1 MNGEFIDSDLVLSK
15 DGNGEIQAAG
25 YRLKSFSSG
34 GNLMKTVS
42 NDDNQKGGDSFQL
55 ALNNLA
61 VPAGLFY
68 LQQNLK
74 ANSEP
79 TRVLNKKNKNTGTS
93 KTNYE
98 CHNVISEGLFESLLA
113 MVEPGERK
121 MVDIKTRK
129 RRGKKANRT
138 RKNRKR

>member
-1 MNGEFIDSDLVLSK
+1 MNGGFKDSDLVLSK
-15 DGNGEIQAAG
+15 GKNNEIHAAG
-25 YRLKSFSSG
+25 YRLNTFSTG
-34 GNLMKTVS
+34 GNLMKTLN
-42 NDDNQKGGDSFQL
+42 NDNQQKGGDSFQL

-79 TRVLNKKNKNTGTS
+79 IRVLNKKNKKNGSS
-93 KTNYE
+93 KTKYE
-98 CHNVISEGLFESLLA
+98 CENVISEGLFESLLA
-113 MVEPGERK
+113 MVETGERK

-129 RRGKKANRT
+129 RKGRKANRT
-138 RKNRKR
+138 RKNRKK